1 MTIEPATK
9 ERVGPRL
16 MLVLGCLFFGISI
29 TEACSVYV
37 LPLTIKLFTNNP
49 QYIFLILAINPA
61 FGFIAQPLVGIWSD
75 RIWTRWGRRGF
86 FLIICAPVVAL
97 TLICIPFISS
107 FAILIIA
114 VVVLQFF
121 QDMLNGSDQPL
132 IADLVPPEQ
141 RTFMLGWVKTME
153 NVGFLLVLY
162 VGMTWVTGYKDSHGE
177 EQFGLPLY
185 FTAAACQIV
194 FVMFAAFFLKEKP
207 VEWKDRPKLTPM
219 SYVRD
224 FAQQPMLLRIAMA
237 YFLRAFTRTAVVGSI
252 ALYAIQTLGFT
263 EKELGRSWGLMP
275 VIALASGIPLG
286 LLVERFAKHRVLQSA
301 FSAVIVGCIVGY
313 FSGTTTGLSVAA
325 FCFGFGD
332 MMLEV
337 THKAFMS
344 EHYPKEQIGQLT
356 GAVNIFYATGRTAA
370 LVFMGFC
377 IKWVNPNVDWDTVG
391 STITADYHIIWIV
404 SGLSALMGILI
415 LSTVRD
421 LRHEKVKR

>member
-1 MTIEPATK
+1 
-9 ERVGPRL
+9 
-16 MLVLGCLFFGISI
+16 
-29 TEACSVYV
+29 
-37 LPLTIKLFTNNP
+37 
-49 QYIFLILAINPA
+49 
-61 FGFIAQPLVGIWSD
+61 
-75 RIWTRWGRRGF
+75 
-86 FLIICAPVVAL
+86 
-97 TLICIPFISS
+97 
-107 FAILIIA
+107 
-114 VVVLQFF
+114 
-121 QDMLNGSDQPL
+121 
-132 IADLVPPEQ
+132 
-141 RTFMLGWVKTME
+141 
-153 NVGFLLVLY
+153 
-162 VGMTWVTGYKDSHGE
+162 
-177 EQFGLPLY
+177 
-185 FTAAACQIV
+185 
-194 FVMFAAFFLKEKP
+194 MFAAFFLKEKP

-377 IKWVNPNVDWDTVG
+377 IKWVNPNVDCDTVG